1 MALPHSEV
9 AERIQEL
16 MRKNSGADV
25 ITLTWP
31 DFYKV
36 AARERIKVE
45 FQSDLAAS
53 LKALGLLIN
62 FGSTVVL
69 VAKDFTFARVKV

>member
-1 MALPHSEV
+1 MAIRHSEV
-9 AERIQEL
+9 AESIQEL
-16 MRKNSGADV
+16 MRKNGVDV
-25 ITLTWP
+25 VTFTWP

-36 AARERIKVE
+36 SGRERIKVE
-45 FQSDLAAS
+45 FQTDLAAS

-69 VAKDFTFARVKV
+69 VAKDFSFARIKLS